1 MTKRQFLLREAIAI
15 VTVGLLLAVLMVD
28 AVVGA
33 SSGFAPAPGLLP
45 SQLAEGGQ

>member
-1 MTKRQFLLREAIAI
+1 MSRGQFLLREAIAI

-33 SSGFAPAPGLLP
+33 SSGFAPATGSVLP
-45 SQLAEGGQ
+45 PMAEVRQ